1 MSAMGQ
7 ADHRRTLRVLDLT
20 ALVVGYGLAA
30 LLFRAVWRSEA
41 GVPVGIVAACVYL
54 WFGLAMSGPI
64 LLLLDRRA
72 LPSKPEKSARRRA
85 RDPEALFVPV
95 AAPGRP
101 TYTRAEQGW
110 IMMGAYCIALTL
122 LAVPLRLGD
131 TPLGVIAVAQLV
143 TALLLWAVGPRRPV
157 ADEGGPSWTHHVAV
171 AVLATWP
178 FAWLGLILLARS

>member
-1 MSAMGQ
+1 MGQ
-7 ADHRRTLRVLDLT
+7 SDRRRTLSVLDLT
-20 ALVVGYGLAA
+20 VLVAGYGLAA
-30 LLFRAVWRSEA
+30 LLFRAVWRSSA
-41 GVPVGIVAACVYL
+41 GVPTGVVTATVYL

-72 LPSKPEKSARRRA
+72 LPQKHPRPTRRRT

-95 AAPGRP
+95 AEPGPP

-110 IMMGAYCIALTL
+110 IMMGAYCIVLTL

-143 TALLLWAVGPRRPV
+143 TALLLWAVGPRRGV
-157 ADEGGPSWTHHVAV
+157 DEDPGPSWTHYVAV

-178 FAWLGLILLARS
+178 FAWIGMVLLARS

>member
-1 MSAMGQ
+1 MGQ
-7 ADHRRTLRVLDLT
+7 SDRRRTLRVLDLT

-30 LLFRAVWRSEA
+30 LLFRAIWRSSA
-41 GVPVGIVAACVYL
+41 GVPTGVVTALVYL

-72 LPSKPEKSARRRA
+72 VPSRPARAPRRRI

-95 AAPGRP
+95 AGPGPP

-110 IMMGAYCIALTL
+110 IMMGAYCIVLTL

-143 TALLLWAVGPRRPV
+143 TALLLWAAGPRRAV
-157 ADEGGPSWTHHVAV
+157 AEGPGPSWTHHVAV

-178 FAWLGLILLARS
+178 FAWIGMVLLARS